1 MKRIFTILVVIAMLS
16 ALFVPAALADN
27 GPEFNN
33 GTRASFV
40 MVDEAEGLFRIDF
53 RAFGNPGNAF
63 VFHLEYD
70 STLMELVA
78 PDGSAILV
86 SGDAMQA
93 AMMRDFDNTIVG
105 DARHDDLASGWA
117 RASVTDESRPQFL
130 PAAGLE
136 RVILIFTTYPQ
147 LPSAANRMI
156 DWGFYM
162 WNDNSFRNNF
172 VAIPPAEGLLLYSLY
187 FRKLSGVEW
196 NEINEDA
203 FDSYPAGTDAPLTGV
218 STITPISCI
227 INGNIVGQD
236 VEWVGFNVSL
246 RPNPPVISNVTVGN
260 DYRAT
265 VTGTGVPGATV
276 NVTITDD
283 DGDVVASGTATV
295 GENGNWTFTTTDPL
309 PDGSYTAGATQTT
322 AGGTSNGSNE
332 VDFDVERDTN
342 RPEPPTV
349 DVTVE
354 DDYSVTASGTGEPG
368 ATVNV
373 VIRDEDGEDVANGE
387 VIVDE
392 DGNWTFTTTGPLPDG
407 DYTASVNQTVDGST
421 SEDAEEDFT
430 VERDPGNGGQIV
442 FTIASPT
449 NGQSFVVGNSV
460 VVQGTGH
467 PGASVL
473 VRINQQ
479 TGGALVV
486 QHNITVGANGNWTT
500 TFGGLAIS
508 NYVAVATQTVGDD
521 EFGPLS
527 RNFSIVASN
536 NNNNNNNN
544 NTWNP
549 NRPGGGGPTFIGGGT
564 TPANENL
571 LFVVGF
577 PDGDFR
583 PDAPITRAEI
593 AAMGS
598 RIHFTQIGQ
607 NDANF
612 PDIAGYE
619 WFSNYVGFT
628 QRRGMMEGYPTGN
641 FEPNQNMTRAEFATM
656 IARFIGLS
664 PYGTSSERHSDVSG
678 HWSEGY
684 INALTIARPESING
698 FPDGTFRPDATITR
712 AEAVSIINRVL
723 GRRVDTEGLTNVD
736 HLRFQDSTGHWAY
749 YYIVKASNSHSYQRN
764 LSGNRANW
772 TRVWQDIWWR
782 S

>member
-1 MKRIFTILVVIAMLS
+1 
-16 ALFVPAALADN
+16 
-27 GPEFNN
+27 
-33 GTRASFV
+33 
-40 MVDEAEGLFRIDF
+40 
-53 RAFGNPGNAF
+53 
-63 VFHLEYD
+63 
-70 STLMELVA
+70 
-78 PDGSAILV
+78 
-86 SGDAMQA
+86 
-93 AMMRDFDNTIVG
+93 
-105 DARHDDLASGWA
+105 
-117 RASVTDESRPQFL
+117 
-130 PAAGLE
+130 
-136 RVILIFTTYPQ
+136 
-147 LPSAANRMI
+147 
-156 DWGFYM
+156 
-162 WNDNSFRNNF
+162 
-172 VAIPPAEGLLLYSLY
+172 
-187 FRKLSGVEW
+187 
-196 NEINEDA
+196 
-203 FDSYPAGTDAPLTGV
+203 
-218 STITPISCI
+218 
-227 INGNIVGQD
+227 
-236 VEWVGFNVSL
+236 
-246 RPNPPVISNVTVGN
+246 
-260 DYRAT
+260 
-265 VTGTGVPGATV
+265 TV
-276 NVTITDD
+276 NVTITDE
-283 DGDVVASGTATV
+283 DGDTVTGTTTV
-295 GENGNWTFTTTDPL
+295 DTDGNWTFTTTNPL